1 MSGTIAR
8 PVPDGAS
15 GRSPS
20 GAAAPSGGRG
30 GWLAPVNLAII
41 VCTALA
47 LALRLLLLS
56 RPGYLLGVTEYD
68 DGPYFGSAVMLVHGL
83 LPYKTF
89 ILVQPPGITLL
100 MVPSALLSKITGT
113 ATAMATGRVLTT
125 LASTAGVALAGL
137 LVRHRG
143 LVVVIVT
150 CGIIAVYPDS
160 VYTAR
165 TILVEPWL
173 VLFCLLGALALFDR
187 DRLTSSGK
195 RLFWRR
201 RGVRFRGLRR
211 GLGHLP
217 GHRAGLHVPAVGG
230 RGSSGWRC
238 TWAGSRPASWCPPCR
253 SPALAPKRFY
263 ESLYVAQVAPRAGST
278 RVPLGVRLSN
288 MIGVINLHLGAHP
301 RTLIEVLTAI
311 LIVAVALVIAA
322 GWLLSHRAPPQLDW
336 FALVTTAVITVMFLW
351 PDQFHYHFAAFLAP
365 FFALSIALPLGRL
378 LDALSR
384 RHMAAC
390 AGPELWKPAA
400 ALASLAIVLL
410 AMEQGSHE
418 AHLQLP
424 LGPVPAKVESIIPKG
439 ACVGTDQVSYLLM
452 ANRFSPDQ
460 ANCPH
465 MLDGLGSDLGFSNG
479 LKPATGAGN
488 VPAVQALWREEFQKA
503 QFIWLSY
510 NAYRRVAWD
519 PALRTYFHDNFVLVF
534 KHAGTTRCTP
544 ARARTSWAA
553 LARPGWP
560 GRASWAGSRCC
571 PGSRCSSRPAWWP
584 PPARW

>member
-1 MSGTIAR
+1 VSGTIAR

-20 GAAAPSGGRG
+20 GGAAAPPGTRG

-100 MVPSALLSKITGT
+100 MVPSALLSKVTGT
-113 ATAMATGRVLTT
+113 AAAMASGRVLTT

-173 VLFCLLGALALFDR
+173 VLFCLLGALALFDG

-195 RLFWRR
+195 RLFWG
-201 RGVRFRGLRR
+201 GVAFGFAGCVEVWAIFPVIVLACMFLLRR
-211 GLGHLP
+211 PRIKRLAVYLGGVAAGFLVPTLP
-217 GHRAGLHVPAVGG
+217 FA
-230 RGSSGWRC
+230 
-238 TWAGSRPASWCPPCR
+238 
-253 SPALAPKRFY
+253 ALAPKRFY
-263 ESLYVAQVAPRAGST
+263 ESLYVAQVAPRAGSA

-301 RTLIEVLTAI
+301 RTLIELLTAI

-365 FFALSIALPLGRL
+365 FFALAIALPLGRL
-378 LDALSR
+378 LDTLSEGR
-384 RHMAAC
+384 SWLPERQ
-390 AGPELWKPAA
+390 AGELWKPAA

-418 AHLQLP
+418 AHLKLP

-452 ANRFSPDQ
+452 ANRFSPDL

-534 KHAGTTRCTP
+534 KHSWHDSLYARKGTH
-544 ARARTSWAA
+544 
-553 LARPGWP
+553 
-560 GRASWAGSRCC
+560 
-571 PGSRCSSRPAWWP
+571 
-584 PPARW
+584 

>member
-1 MSGTIAR
+1 MAR
-8 PVPDGAS
+8 PAAGGPPGKS
-15 GRSPS
+15 RSDAVT
-20 GAAAPSGGRG
+20 GQDQARK
-30 GWLAPVNLAII
+30 GWLTPIAVAIG
-41 VCTALA
+41 VCTLLA

-68 DGPYFGSAVMLVHGL
+68 DGPYFGSAVNLIHGF
-83 LPYKTF
+83 LPYRSF
-89 ILVQPPGITLL
+89 VLVQPPGITLL
-100 MVPSALLSKITGT
+100 MVPSALLSKATGT
-113 ATAMATGRVLTT
+113 ATAMATGRVLTI
-125 LASTAGVALAGL
+125 LASSAGVLLVGL
-137 LVRHRG
+137 LLRHRG
-143 LVVVIVT
+143 LLTVIVG
-150 CGIIAVYPDS
+150 CGIVAVYPDS
-160 VYTAR
+160 VSTAR

-187 DRLTSSGK
+187 DRLTTNGK
-195 RLFWRR
+195 RLFWGGVAFGFAGCVEVWAIFPVLVLVVMLLLRAPRIRR
-201 RGVRFRGLRR
+201 ASVYVGGV
-211 GLGHLP
+211 
-217 GHRAGLHVPAVGG
+217 AVGFLVP
-230 RGSSGWRC
+230 
-238 TWAGSRPASWCPPCR
+238 TLPFA
-253 SPALAPKRFY
+253 ALAPKRFY
-263 ESLYVAQVAPRAGST
+263 QSLYVAQVAPRAGST

-301 RTLIEVLTAI
+301 RTLIELLTAI

-365 FFALSIALPLGRL
+365 FFALAIALPLGRL
-378 LDALSR
+378 LDTLSTGTPWLAER
-384 RHMAAC
+384 RGA
-390 AGPELWKPAA
+390 ELWKPAA

-534 KHAGTTRCTP
+534 KHSWHDSLYARKGTH
-544 ARARTSWAA
+544 
-553 LARPGWP
+553 
-560 GRASWAGSRCC
+560 
-571 PGSRCSSRPAWWP
+571 
-584 PPARW
+584 

>member
-1 MSGTIAR
+1 VSGTIAR

-20 GAAAPSGGRG
+20 GGAAAPPGSRG

-100 MVPSALLSKITGT
+100 MVPSALLSKVTGT
-113 ATAMATGRVLTT
+113 ATAMASGRVLTT

-173 VLFCLLGALALFDR
+173 VLFCLLGALALFDG

-195 RLFWRR
+195 RLFWG
-201 RGVRFRGLRR
+201 GVAFGFAGCVEVWAIFPVIVLACMFLLRR
-211 GLGHLP
+211 PRIKRLALYLGGVAAGFLVPTLP
-217 GHRAGLHVPAVGG
+217 FAG
-230 RGSSGWRC
+230 
-238 TWAGSRPASWCPPCR
+238 
-253 SPALAPKRFY
+253 LAPKRFY

-301 RTLIEVLTAI
+301 RTLIELLTAI

-365 FFALSIALPLGRL
+365 FFALAIALPLGRL
-378 LDALSR
+378 LDTLSEGR
-384 RHMAAC
+384 SWLPARQAS
-390 AGPELWKPAA
+390 ELWKPAA

-534 KHAGTTRCTP
+534 KHSWHDSLYARKGTH
-544 ARARTSWAA
+544 
-553 LARPGWP
+553 
-560 GRASWAGSRCC
+560 
-571 PGSRCSSRPAWWP
+571 
-584 PPARW
+584 

>member
-1 MSGTIAR
+1 VSGTIAR

-20 GAAAPSGGRG
+20 GAAPPPGGRG
-30 GWLAPVNLAII
+30 GWLAPVNLAIV
-41 VCTALA
+41 VCTLLA

-56 RPGYLLGVTEYD
+56 RPGYLMGVTEYD

-100 MVPSALLSKITGT
+100 MVPAALLSKITGT

-143 LVVVIVT
+143 LLVVIVT

-173 VLFCLLGALALFDR
+173 VLFCLLGALALFDG
-187 DRLTSSGK
+187 DRLTSSRK
-195 RLFWRR
+195 RLLAGGVAFGFAGCVEVWAIFPVIVLACMFLPRIRR
-201 RGVRFRGLRR
+201 LAVFAGGLAA
-211 GLGHLP
+211 GFLVPTLP
-217 GHRAGLHVPAVGG
+217 FAG
-230 RGSSGWRC
+230 
-238 TWAGSRPASWCPPCR
+238 
-253 SPALAPKRFY
+253 LAPKRFY
-263 ESLYVAQVAPRAGST
+263 ESLYVAPRAGST

-301 RTLIEVLTAI
+301 LTLIEALTGL
-311 LIVAVALVIAA
+311 LIVAVAVLIAA
-322 GWLLSHRAPPQLDW
+322 GWLLSHRPPPQLDW
-336 FALVTTAVITVMFLW
+336 FVLVTTAVVVVMFLW

-378 LDALSR
+378 LDVVGTGRSWLPEHRAR
-384 RHMAAC
+384 
-390 AGPELWKPAA
+390 ELWKPAA
-400 ALASLAIVLL
+400 ALGGLAIVLL

-424 LGPVPAKVESIIPKG
+424 LGPVPAQVQRIIPKG

-452 ANRFSPDQ
+452 ANRFSPVQ

-465 MLDGLGSDLGFSNG
+465 LLDGLGSDLAFSNG
-479 LKPATGAGN
+479 LKPGTGAGN
-488 VPAVQALWREEFQKA
+488 VPAVQALWRDEFQKA
-503 QFIWLSY
+503 DFIWLSY

-519 PALRTYFHDNFVLVF
+519 PALRTYFHDNFVVVF
-534 KHAGTTRCTP
+534 KHAWHDTLYARKGTH
-544 ARARTSWAA
+544 
-553 LARPGWP
+553 
-560 GRASWAGSRCC
+560 
-571 PGSRCSSRPAWWP
+571 
-584 PPARW
+584 

>member
-1 MSGTIAR
+1 VSGTIAR

-20 GAAAPSGGRG
+20 GGAAAPPGSRG

-47 LALRLLLLS
+47 LVLRLLLLS

-100 MVPSALLSKITGT
+100 MVPSALLSKVTGT
-113 ATAMATGRVLTT
+113 ATAMASGRVLTT

-187 DRLTSSGK
+187 DQLTTSGK
-195 RLFWRR
+195 RLFWG
-201 RGVRFRGLRR
+201 GVAFGFAGCVEVWAIFPVIVLACMFLLRR
-211 GLGHLP
+211 PRIKRLALYLGGVAAGFLVPTLP
-217 GHRAGLHVPAVGG
+217 FAG
-230 RGSSGWRC
+230 
-238 TWAGSRPASWCPPCR
+238 
-253 SPALAPKRFY
+253 LAPKRFY

-301 RTLIEVLTAI
+301 RTLIELLTAI

-336 FALVTTAVITVMFLW
+336 FALVTTAVIVVMFLW

-378 LDALSR
+378 LDALSTGTPWLAER
-384 RHMAAC
+384 RGA
-390 AGPELWKPAA
+390 ELWKPAA

-465 MLDGLGSDLGFSNG
+465 MLDGLGSDLAFSNG

-488 VPAVQALWREEFQKA
+488 VPAVQALWRQEFQKA

-534 KHAGTTRCTP
+534 KHAWHDSLYARKGTH
-544 ARARTSWAA
+544 
-553 LARPGWP
+553 
-560 GRASWAGSRCC
+560 
-571 PGSRCSSRPAWWP
+571 
-584 PPARW
+584 

>member
-113 ATAMATGRVLTT
+113 ATAMATGRILTT

-195 RLFWRR
+195 RLLAG
-201 RGVRFRGLRR
+201 GVAFGF
-211 GLGHLP
+211 
-217 GHRAGLHVPAVGG
+217 AGCVEVWAIFPVIVLACLFLLSRPRIKRLAVYVGG
-230 RGSSGWRC
+230 VA
-238 TWAGSRPASWCPPCR
+238 AGFLVPTLPFA
-253 SPALAPKRFY
+253 ALAPKRFY

-378 LDALSR
+378 LDALS
-384 RHMAAC
+384 
-390 AGPELWKPAA
+390 G
-400 ALASLAIVLL
+400 
-410 AMEQGSHE
+410 G
-418 AHLQLP
+418 
-424 LGPVPAKVESIIPKG
+424 
-439 ACVGTDQVSYLLM
+439 
-452 ANRFSPDQ
+452 
-460 ANCPH
+460 
-465 MLDGLGSDLGFSNG
+465 
-479 LKPATGAGN
+479 
-488 VPAVQALWREEFQKA
+488 
-503 QFIWLSY
+503 
-510 NAYRRVAWD
+510 
-519 PALRTYFHDNFVLVF
+519 
-534 KHAGTTRCTP
+534 
-544 ARARTSWAA
+544 TSWA
-553 LARPGWP
+553 G
-560 GRASWAGSRCC
+560 ASCGSRPPRWPRWPSCC
-571 PGSRCSSRPAWWP
+571 WPWSRAAMRRTSSCRSGRSRPRSSRSSRRAPASAP
-584 PPARW
+584 TRSPTC

>member
-113 ATAMATGRVLTT
+113 ATAMATGRILTT

-195 RLFWRR
+195 RLFWRAVWRSVSRAASRSGPSSRSSCWPACSCCR
-201 RGVRFRGLRR
+201 RPRIKRLAVY
-211 GLGHLP
+211 
-217 GHRAGLHVPAVGG
+217 VGG
-230 RGSSGWRC
+230 VA
-238 TWAGSRPASWCPPCR
+238 AGFLVPTLPFA
-253 SPALAPKRFY
+253 ALAPKRFY

-301 RTLIEVLTAI
+301 RTLIELLTAI

-378 LDALSR
+378 LDALSGGTSLPR
-384 RHMAAC
+384 GPSCGSRPPRWPRWPSCCWPWSRAA
-390 AGPELWKPAA
+390 
-400 ALASLAIVLL
+400 
-410 AMEQGSHE
+410 M
-418 AHLQLP
+418 
-424 LGPVPAKVESIIPKG
+424 
-439 ACVGTDQVSYLLM
+439 
-452 ANRFSPDQ
+452 R
-460 ANCPH
+460 
-465 MLDGLGSDLGFSNG
+465 
-479 LKPATGAGN
+479 
-488 VPAVQALWREEFQKA
+488 
-503 QFIWLSY
+503 
-510 NAYRRVAWD
+510 
-519 PALRTYFHDNFVLVF
+519 
-534 KHAGTTRCTP
+534 
-544 ARARTSWAA
+544 RTSSCRSGRS
-553 LARPGWP
+553 RP
-560 GRASWAGSRCC
+560 R
-571 PGSRCSSRPAWWP
+571 SSRSSRRAPASAP
-584 PPARW
+584 TRSPTC